1 MWQIVPV
8 VCDVW
13 HCSICTDI
21 SSHRVPSM
29 VWMRHYR
36 LAKMFLSWGDP
47 HDAIFS
53 LNVFSSYPWSSFYL
67 AVEFHAHW
75 QFLLSVPITEDLCVT
90 AVDKKDCW
98 IYPILLCPP
107 LTVTIQF
114 LQIIALN
121 SQRKILLQTMQWCL
135 CNVI

>member
-1 MWQIVPV
+1 MTDCASCMWCVTHTAPFVLTFHPIEF
-8 VCDVW
+8 
-13 HCSICTDI
+13 
-21 SSHRVPSM
+21 
-29 VWMRHYR
+29 
-36 LAKMFLSWGDP
+36 LAWFGWGTKMFLSWGDP
-47 HDAIFS
+47 HDVIFS

-90 AVDKKDCW
+90 AVDKKTAEFTQYC
-98 IYPILLCPP
+98 YALLWCN
-107 LTVTIQF
+107 IQF